1 MNVSP
6 VQIELIPSHRTIRPP
21 EFILAMEFFEG
32 VRPVELKSHLDTYLC
47 VDDVEVVSH
56 GYRHNSCGTV

>member
-1 MNVSP
+1 
-6 VQIELIPSHRTIRPP
+6 
-21 EFILAMEFFEG
+21 MEFFEG

-56 GYRHNSCGTV
+56 GYRHNSCSTV

>member
-1 MNVSP
+1 
-6 VQIELIPSHRTIRPP
+6 
-21 EFILAMEFFEG
+21 MEFFEG

-56 GYRHNSCGTV
+56 GYRRNSCGTV